1 LHKGREEW
9 LVHVLQVPASV
20 SSRCICVA
28 HAGSSKSLN
37 VTLLDV
43 IVDLSPKMVTCNIE
57 KFVHLTN
64 QFFFFS
70 LLFLISFLIFEFVS
84 FYL

>member
-43 IVDLSPKMVTCNIE
+43 IVDLSPKMVHVT
-57 KFVHLTN
+57 
-64 QFFFFS
+64 
-70 LLFLISFLIFEFVS
+70 
-84 FYL
+84 